1 MILLRVVGKFFTF
14 NDKLMIETSRKLSI
28 TSDATPNTIGK
39 RQWPMVTQIYAA
51 ALLCQVF

>member
-1 MILLRVVGKFFTF
+1 MILLRVLGKFFTF

-39 RQWPMVTQIYAA
+39 RHWPMVTQIHAA